1 MKSKTLSIL
10 FIIWETKKILEI
22 MKCLLIFINHI
33 LVMSLMESLKIWAKS
48 YLAKKILL
56 FIMQGIK
63 NMMILQKNSFY
74 LHLILLKISKKTDFF
89 INQIIHLKKWKILP
103 KSISFKIKIKG
114 KMKIKNLISSI
125 FNLFRTF
132 ANMLLLNCGV
142 NQSWEKL

>member
-48 YLAKKILL
+48 YLAKKIHL

-103 KSISFKIKIKG
+103 KSISFQIKIKG